1 MACPLSQPCRSRNIR
16 LISCVREFTA
26 CTVRVL
32 LHIAKVVLRFGLQS
46 CFSVCRFCPS
56 NNSNSSTDATRI
68 DIFRQ
73 PGCET
78 SVQQTREE
86 VGLSWTSVSAFRRW
100 RWFVRLVA
108 VPSNGGRACFEKHSH
123 LPSTLT
129 GGKSRMVQFLC
140 SMGIRKTTLS
150 GAESVDSKSSTPH
163 TPSGVLFQGHTA

>member
-1 MACPLSQPCRSRNIR
+1 MVCPLSQPCYSRNIR
-16 LISCVREFTA
+16 LISCVRDFTA

-78 SVQQTREE
+78 YVQQTRGE

-100 RWFVRLVA
+100 RWFVRVVA
-108 VPSNGGRACFEKHSH
+108 VPSNGGRACFEKHNH

-129 GGKSRMVQFLC
+129 GGKSRMVQIPLLD
-140 SMGIRKTTLS
+140 GH
-150 GAESVDSKSSTPH
+150 SKDHP
-163 TPSGVLFQGHTA
+163 LWC

>member
-1 MACPLSQPCRSRNIR
+1 M
-16 LISCVREFTA
+16 
-26 CTVRVL
+26 L

-86 VGLSWTSVSAFRRW
+86 VDLSWTSVSAFRRW

-108 VPSNGGRACFEKHSH
+108 VPSNGGRACFENIIAY
-123 LPSTLT
+123 PVR
-129 GGKSRMVQFLC
+129 SRVVKAVWFKFLC
-140 SMGIRKTTLS
+140 SMGIRKTILS
-150 GAESVDSKSSTPH
+150 GAESVDSRSSTPH

>member
-1 MACPLSQPCRSRNIR
+1 MAKRLNSALASIWGLSQIKRRMKNTVACPLSQPCCSRNIR
-16 LISCVREFTA
+16 LISCVRDFTA

-86 VGLSWTSVSAFRRW
+86 VGLSWTSVSC
-100 RWFVRLVA
+100 LLYTS
-108 VPSNGGRACFEKHSH
+108 PSPRDG
-123 LPSTLT
+123 LL
-129 GGKSRMVQFLC
+129 SRMP
-140 SMGIRKTTLS
+140 
-150 GAESVDSKSSTPH
+150 SS
-163 TPSGVLFQGHTA
+163 A